1 MVQKELI
8 GQKKL
13 LNFCSILT
21 YVFKLKG
28 GHEVIPW
35 VKKPMFAWIYFFGS
49 MTHDDATY

>member
-35 VKKPMFAWIYFFGS
+35 VKKTMFAWIYFFGS
-49 MTHDDATY
+49 MTHDVITY